1 MGATASNAKHGKPRN
16 GTGKRYSEGFLGFV
30 DIPLSEHDKLAIQGW
45 VEDGK
50 LDVSSFVCQLAEYG
64 YKFSLVTD
72 FEHSSSIAT
81 ATGKHETNPNN
92 GYALS
97 ARGPNPFAAI
107 VVLWYKISQLCD
119 WEAWTAKGETASQQ
133 LSMFR

>member
-1 MGATASNAKHGKPRN
+1 MGATASNAKHGKARN

-45 VEDGK
+45 LTEGR
-50 LDVSSFVCQLAEYG
+50 LDIGSFVCQLAEYG

-81 ATGKHETNPNN
+81 ATGKGEGNANL

-97 ARGPNPFAAI
+97 ARGPSPEAAI
-107 VVLWYKISQLCD
+107 LVLWYKVCQLCD
-119 WEAWTAKGETASQQ
+119 WGAWLEKGVAAGQQ
-133 LSMFR
+133 LELFR

>member
-1 MGATASNAKHGKPRN
+1 MGATASNEKHGKARN

-30 DIPLSEHDKLAIQGW
+30 DIPLSTHDKEQLETWTVPGQ
-45 VEDGK
+45 VEI
-50 LDVSSFVCQLAEYG
+50 DVFLETVANEG

-81 ATGKHETNPNN
+81 VTGKADACVNK

-97 ARGPNPFAAI
+97 ARGPDPLSAI
-107 VVLWYKISQLCD
+107 VVLWYKMSQIAEWREWVKPGAD
-119 WEAWTAKGETASQQ
+119 GPKQ
-133 LSMFR
+133 LDMFR

>member
-1 MGATASNAKHGKPRN
+1 MGATASNAKHGKARN

-30 DIPLSEHDKLAIQGW
+30 DLTLSEHDKVVLADY
-45 VEDGK
+45 VADRSV
-50 LDVSSFVCQLAEYG
+50 DVGAFICSLAEQG

-81 ATGKHETNPNN
+81 ATGKNESCPNN

-97 ARGPNPFAAI
+97 ARGPDPAAAVI
-107 VVLWYKISQLCD
+107 VLWYKVVHLAD
-119 WEAWTAKGETASQQ
+119 WEGWIEHGGDSPQQ
-133 LSMFR
+133 LSLFR